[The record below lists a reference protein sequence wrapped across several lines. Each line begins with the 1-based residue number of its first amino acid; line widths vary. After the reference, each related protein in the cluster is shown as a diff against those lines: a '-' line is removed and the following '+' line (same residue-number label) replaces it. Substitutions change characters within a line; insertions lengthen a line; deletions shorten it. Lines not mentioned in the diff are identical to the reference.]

1 VNINF
6 IYTQFSSVQLLSRV
20 QFFAIPW
27 TAARPGFPVYHQLS
41 EFTQTH
47 VHSFGDAIQ
56 PSHPLSSP
64 FPPALNLSQH
74 QGLFKWVSSLHQV
87 AKVVY
92 ALGNRKFLLVQCIT
106 IFALLW
112 WPGTELAIPLR
123 YACIIYK
130 LEKEKRMK
138 RVETVLEICRTISK
152 EPIFMIQKSQ
162 RKRRQRLK

>member
-1 VNINF
+1 MHSV
-6 IYTQFSSVQLLSRV
+6 QFSSVAQSCPILCDPMDCS
-20 QFFAIPW
+20 
-27 TAARPGFPVYHQLS
+27 TPGFPSHHQLS

-64 FPPALNLSQH
+64 SPPALNLSQH
-74 QGLFKWVSSLHQV
+74 QGLFKWVNSSHQV

-92 ALGNRKFLLVQCIT
+92 ALGNRKFLFVQCIT

-112 WPGTELAIPLR
+112 WPGTELAISLR

-138 RVETVLEICRTISK
+138 RIETVLEICRTIWE
-152 EPIFMIQKSQ
+152 EPIFMIQKFQ

>member
-1 VNINF
+1 MHSV
-6 IYTQFSSVQLLSRV
+6 QFSSVAQLCPILCDPMDCS
-20 QFFAIPW
+20 
-27 TAARPGFPVYHQLS
+27 TPGFPSHHQLS

-64 FPPALNLSQH
+64 SPPALNLSQH
-74 QGLFKWVSSLHQV
+74 QGLFKWVNSSHQV

-92 ALGNRKFLLVQCIT
+92 ALGNRKFLFVQCIT

-112 WPGTELAIPLR
+112 WPGTELAISLR

-138 RVETVLEICRTISK
+138 RIETVLEICRTIWE
-152 EPIFMIQKSQ
+152 EPIFMIQKFQ